1 MRNLFITLF
10 IFTTSQIFSQSFRM
24 NSLISEENQNF
35 SIEGVILDSDNL
47 NEPLFFAEI
56 QVKDTT
62 ISATTDINGTFKF
75 KLKPGTYSLSISF
88 IGYKTIETDALIVTA
103 NNTIKLEK
111 LLSGLK
117 LQPEFYSAITVSQN

>member
-1 MRNLFITLF
+1 MRDLFITLF

-62 ISATTDINGTFKF
+62 ISATTDINGTFNF
-75 KLKPGTYSLSISF
+75 KLKPGTYSLIISF

-117 LQPEFYSAITVSQN
+117 LQPEFSSAITVSQN